1 MEALPIWLKLETTV
15 QHSRGAGISD
25 ARLVRCDDLDR
36 RFGCFPRFEGCV
48 VRDIDEV
55 DIWGGGRCL
64 AHVAFVYC
72 FAPLYRLCAGRWD
85 DSLPCFMPANT

>member
-1 MEALPIWLKLETTV
+1 MESLPIWLKLETAV

-55 DIWGGGRCL
+55 DVRGDGRCL
-64 AHVAFVYC
+64 EHAAFVVYC
-72 FAPLYRLCAGRWD
+72 FA
-85 DSLPCFMPANT
+85 SL